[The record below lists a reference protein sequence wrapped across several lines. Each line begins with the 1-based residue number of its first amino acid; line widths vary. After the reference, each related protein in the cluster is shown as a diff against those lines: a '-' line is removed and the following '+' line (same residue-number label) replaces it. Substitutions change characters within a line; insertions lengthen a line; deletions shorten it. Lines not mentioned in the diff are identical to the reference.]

1 MMVRQSSSGSIVE
14 GDEYLKCHFYRK
26 LGLMLLWAKITSI
39 RKTEAET
46 QKLVACSLIAA
57 QNGSIL
63 STLTARTIGTSECL
77 LIFNAFIFL
86 IILERVS
93 MFYRWQT
100 KTQRGQ
106 VTPLAS

>member
-1 MMVRQSSSGSIVE
+1 
-14 GDEYLKCHFYRK
+14 
-26 LGLMLLWAKITSI
+26 MLLWAKITSI

-46 QKLVACSLIAA
+46 QKLVVCSLVAA

-63 STLTARTIGTSECL
+63 STLTAHVIGTSECL

-86 IILERVS
+86 ITLERISVS
-93 MFYRWQT
+93 YRWQI

-106 VTPLAS
+106 MTPLVSGGSL